1 MQSKEGKYEYLP
13 HTADA
18 EFLAYGK
25 TIEEAFSNAAEAT
38 FGILID
44 PSQIKS
50 EIKKEFTIEAKRIH
64 SLLYDFLE
72 EILIFLDT
80 DGWLLNKVDKIKIE
94 KIEEGYKLECICHG
108 DSYKNYEVSGNL
120 KSVTYNNME
129 IKETPEGWSLRVVID
144 I

>member
-1 MQSKEGKYEYLP
+1 MKSKEGKYKYLP

-25 TIEEAFSNAAEAT
+25 TIEEAFTNAAEAT
-38 FGILID
+38 FAILKD
-44 PSQIKS
+44 PEEIKP
-50 EIKKEFTIEAKRIH
+50 EIKKEFAIEAKRIH

-72 EILIFLDT
+72 EVLIFLDT
-80 DGWLLNKVDKIKIE
+80 DGWLLSKVDEIKIE
-94 KIEEGYKLECICHG
+94 KTEDGYKLKCTCSG
-108 DSYKNYEVSGNL
+108 DSYKNYEVAGNI

-129 IKETPEGWSLRVVID
+129 IKETPEGWQLRVVID